1 MYSMSQERAM
11 MIDNIMLQ
19 ALKQSENGDAYP
31 TVKLPGGSSENL
43 HNNISIGKIL
53 ESNGYGRVIGGT
65 TFIISVDGFDFIKW
79 GGFTRMLKEEE
90 IEEERK
96 EIQHKLNK
104 KYLRAAKREPIF
116 RWLAAIFGSTSLIQL
131 LMQLF

>member
-1 MYSMSQERAM
+1 MYSMSEERAM
-11 MIDNIMLQ
+11 MIDNIMLE
-19 ALKQSENGDAYP
+19 ALKQSENGDYP
-31 TVKLPGGSSENL
+31 TVKLPGGSSKNL

-53 ESNGYGRVIGGT
+53 ESKGYGRVMGGT

-104 KYLRAAKREPIF
+104 KNLRAAKREPVF
-116 RWLAAIFGSTSLIQL
+116 RWLTVIFGSTSLIQL
-131 LMQLF
+131 FMQLF